1 VKFAEHSRRAGL
13 LWKGWQKRLADW
25 TLVIFFAVAVLA
37 AALAPGLLLKGL
49 GLSR

>member
-13 LWKGWQKRLADW
+13 LWKEWEKRLADW
-25 TLVIFFAVAVLA
+25 TVVIFFAVVVLA
-37 AALAPGLLLKGL
+37 AALALRLLLKGL